1 MAEREWR
8 ETGQTMEDP
17 ARERAQ
23 NLGERGRWVGFPKQ
37 KIVLPGSPQRGLEGR
52 AERSADAERRWVAT
66 TGPKEARRRRR
77 NGLELGDKG
86 REVIRGAAGMV
97 CLTENMMDAEKT
109 NARTSHNP
117 CTKSVPRER
126 VRVRGKRVNLIPVH
140 QCEDEE

>member
-52 AERSADAERRWVAT
+52 AKRSADAERRWVAT
-66 TGPKEARRRRR
+66 TGPKES
-77 NGLELGDKG
+77 ETEEKEWLGAG
-86 REVIRGAAGMV
+86 RQG
-97 CLTENMMDAEKT
+97 
-109 NARTSHNP
+109 
-117 CTKSVPRER
+117 
-126 VRVRGKRVNLIPVH
+126 
-140 QCEDEE
+140 